1 MAGKFSRSWQI
12 FKSSAAV
19 LGENKKLLVFPL
31 FSSVATVI
39 VLATFV
45 SGFFLLPGSGG
56 SAGGGEY
63 ASEVSSAELVMVFA
77 MYLTLYFVAIF
88 FNTALVAS
96 VARYLDGGDASVR
109 YGLGAAW
116 SRVGTIF
123 GYAIIAATV
132 GMLLK
137 ALEERL
143 GFIGRIVVNLVGL
156 AWTVSTFLVV
166 PVLVHQNVGPID
178 AVKKSASMLK
188 NTWGENIIA
197 NAGMGLVFMLL
208 YIPIIALIVLGI
220 AVASGDVAT
229 SNVGGANTMIGGSLL
244 VMSVAALLLLGLT
257 HAALQ
262 SIYGA
267 ALYRHASGDVG
278 GSEGRD
284 FSSAVLD
291 NAFGPKKKK

>member
-31 FSSVATVI
+31 FSSVATLI

-45 SGFFLLPGSGG
+45 SGFYLLPGSGG
-56 SAGGGEY
+56 ATN
-63 ASEVSSAELVMVFA
+63 ASEYSSAELVMVFA

-96 VARYLDGGDASVR
+96 VARYLDGDEASVR
-109 YGLGAAW
+109 YGIGAAW

-143 GFIGRIVVNLVGL
+143 GFIGQIVVNLIGL

-178 AVKKSASMLK
+178 AVKESALMLK
-188 NTWGENIIA
+188 KTWGENIIA
-197 NAGMGLVFMLL
+197 NAGMGLIFLLL
-208 YIPIIALIVLGI
+208 YIPIFALVILGI
-220 AVASGDVAT
+220 AVAFGNVNT
-229 SNVGGANTMIGGSLL
+229 SNIGGANTMIGGSLL
-244 VMSVAALLLLGLT
+244 VISISALLLLGLT

-267 ALYRHASGDVG
+267 ALYRYASGDVG
-278 GSEGRD
+278 GSESRD

-291 NAFGPKKKK
+291 NAFGPKKK

>member
-19 LGENKKLLVFPL
+19 LADNKKLLVFPL
-31 FSSVATVI
+31 FSSVASLI
-39 VLATFV
+39 VLTTFLF
-45 SGFFLLPGSGG
+45 GFYLLPGSSGSTSGG
-56 SAGGGEY
+56 DY
-63 ASEVSSAELVMVFA
+63 ASEYNSAELVMVFA

-96 VARYLDGGDASVR
+96 VARYLDGGEASVR

-143 GFIGRIVVNLVGL
+143 GFVGVIVVNLIGL

-178 AVKKSASMLK
+178 AVKESASMLK
-188 NTWGENIIA
+188 KTWGENIIA

-208 YIPIIALIVLGI
+208 YIPIFGLVVLGI
-220 AVASGDVAT
+220 AVTFGDVAT
-229 SNVGGANTMIGGSLL
+229 SNVGGANTMFGGSLL
-244 VMSVAALLLLGLT
+244 AISVAALLLLGLT

-278 GSEGRD
+278 GPEGRD